1 MFDLGLEKPLE
12 LDNLER
18 VQTSNSLI
26 GIWTVLN
33 VADKYPF
40 SSNERELMKAI
51 NTTLSFTNSDPYAL
65 YKYGLYANSVAA
77 EIKGLDIKEVTE
89 AYNNLIIQ
97 SRKDLA
103 VTNEDI
109 MKILNKEPGSYLRE
123 INNDIEKEV
132 LYGRLVNEKNE
143 ILKYVIDKYG

>member
-1 MFDLGLEKPLE
+1 
-12 LDNLER
+12 
-18 VQTSNSLI
+18 
-26 GIWTVLN
+26 
-33 VADKYPF
+33 
-40 SSNERELMKAI
+40 MKAI

-77 EIKGLDIKEVTE
+77 EIKGLDIREVTE

-109 MKILNKEPGSYLRE
+109 MKTLNKEPGSYLRE
-123 INNDIEKEV
+123 INNNIEKEV
-132 LYGRLVNEKNE
+132 LYGRLLNEKNE